1 MARLSDLSPRSW
13 WWAVKR
19 TVHEFQDDELGHWAA
34 ALTYYSVLSLFPA
47 LVVLV
52 AIVGLV
58 IEPKTLTN
66 ALTDIAG
73 ELGPKS
79 AVDAFAGPIR
89 QLSEN
94 KATSA
99 TLLPVG
105 VVAALWSASSYVG
118 AFFSAANKIYEVE
131 EGRSFWKRR
140 PLQLALTLGMVLTL
154 ALLLLALVLTGPV
167 ARGVG
172 RALGVGDAA
181 VHAWQIA
188 KWPVMALVALG
199 MLAVLYYL
207 APNARLPRF
216 RWVTPGSL
224 LALAVWALASA
235 GFAFYVANFGSYDKT
250 YGTLGGAATFLVWA
264 WLTNQAVLLGAEL
277 NAELERARQIAAG
290 TPGAEEEIQLPP
302 RDPPGRTT
310 AG

>member
-1 MARLSDLSPRSW
+1 MTRLRDLSPRSW
-13 WWAVKR
+13 WRAVKR
-19 TVHEFQDDELGHWAA
+19 TVDEFQDDDLGHWAA

-52 AIVGLV
+52 AIAGLV
-58 IEPKTLTN
+58 IDPRTLTN
-66 ALTDIAG
+66 ALTDIIG

-79 AVDAFAGPIR
+79 AVDTFAGPIR
-89 QLSEN
+89 QLSES

-99 TLLPVG
+99 TLLPIG
-105 VVAALWSASSYVG
+105 VLGALWSASSYIG
-118 AFFSAANKIYEVE
+118 AFFSASNIIYEVD

-140 PLQLALTLGMVLTL
+140 PLQLAVTLVMVLTV

-181 VHAWQIA
+181 VQAWQIA
-188 KWPVMALVALG
+188 KWPVMALVALT
-199 MLAVLYYL
+199 MLAALYYV

-216 RWVTPGSL
+216 RWITPGSV
-224 LALAVWALASA
+224 LAVAVWGLGSA

-250 YGTLGGAATFLVWA
+250 YGTLGGVATFLVWA

-302 RDPPGRTT
+302 RDPPG
-310 AG
+310 

>member
-1 MARLSDLSPRSW
+1 MPRLRDLSLRSW
-13 WWAVKR
+13 WRVVKR
-19 TVHEFQDDELGHWAA
+19 TVEEFQEDDLGHWAA

-58 IEPKTLTN
+58 IDPATLTR
-66 ALTDIAG
+66 ALTDIIG

-79 AVDAFAGPIR
+79 AVDTFAGPIR
-89 QLSEN
+89 QLSES

-105 VVAALWSASSYVG
+105 VLVALWSAASYVG

-140 PLQLALTLGMVLTL
+140 PLQLALTLGMVMAL

-181 VHAWQIA
+181 VQAWQIA
-188 KWPVMALVALG
+188 KWPVMALVALA

-216 RWVTPGSL
+216 RWITPGSL
-224 LALAVWALASA
+224 LALAVWTLASA

-250 YGTLGGAATFLVWA
+250 YGTLGGVATFLVWA

-302 RDPPGRTT
+302 RDPRE
-310 AG
+310 

>member
-1 MARLSDLSPRSW
+1 MKGISDLRPRSW
-13 WWAVKR
+13 WSVVKR
-19 TVHEFQDDELGHWAA
+19 TVNEFQDDDLGHWAA
-34 ALTYYSVLSLFPA
+34 ALTYYLVLSLFPA

-52 AIVGLV
+52 AIAGLV
-58 IEPKTLTN
+58 IDPKTLTN
-66 ALTDIAG
+66 TLTDVVG

-105 VVAALWSASSYVG
+105 VVVALWSASSYVG

-181 VHAWQIA
+181 VQAWQIA
-188 KWPVMALVALG
+188 KWPVMAVVALA
-199 MLAVLYYL
+199 MLAALYYV

-216 RWVTPGSL
+216 RWVTPGGL
-224 LALAVWALASA
+224 VAVAVWILASA

-250 YGTLGGAATFLVWA
+250 YGTLGGVATFLVWA

-302 RDPPGRTT
+302 RDARE
-310 AG
+310 

>member
-1 MARLSDLSPRSW
+1 MPRLTQLGPRW
-13 WWAVKR
+13 WWRALKR
-19 TVHEFQDDELGHWAA
+19 TVAEFQDDELGHWAA

-58 IEPKTLTN
+58 IEPKTLTD

-89 QLSEN
+89 QLSES
-94 KATSA
+94 KGTSA
-99 TLLPVG
+99 TLLPIG

-118 AFFSAANKIYEVE
+118 AFFSASNKIYEVE

-172 RALGVGDAA
+172 RALGVGDSA

-199 MLAVLYYL
+199 MLAVLYYA

-216 RWVTPGSL
+216 QWVTPGSL

-250 YGTLGGAATFLVWA
+250 YGTLGGVATFLVWA

-277 NAELERARQIAAG
+277 NAELERARQMVAG
-290 TPGAEEEIQLPP
+290 TPGAEEELQLPP
-302 RDPPGRTT
+302 RDPPG
-310 AG
+310 